1 MTTSLER
8 RYRHLL
14 HAYPAAYRRRR
25 GDELLAT
32 LLEAAAPGQR
42 HPTLRETLGL
52 LGGGLSVRAG
62 LAGGCAPWTLW
73 AEGLRLGALLL
84 LVSLTGDA
92 ASATWLQ
99 TNHVVFTWIFSN
111 TAGLAVT
118 LASAA
123 AVAAVARGGFRAA
136 LVPIGV
142 AVAIGWSGLSDLP
155 PGLWAYLTAAGIL
168 VVLSRRPPARPRRR
182 AWPWLLATPLTLV
195 VGLYGIHFPTDRFHP
210 QSGMILDARTLLPV
224 AALLLAVLLWLPID
238 PRPAIAAAV
247 YIAPILGGYLVATIL
262 YPPTLAEWWN
272 VLPPLA
278 IAAVT
283 AALVAAS
290 AARARQLSRL

>member
-1 MTTSLER
+1 MTGLER
-8 RYRHLL
+8 RYRRLL
-14 HAYPAAYRRRR
+14 RAYPAAYRRRR

-32 LLEAAAPGQR
+32 LLEAAAPRQR
-42 HPTLRETLGL
+42 YPTLRETLGL
-52 LGGGLSVRAG
+52 LGGGLSARAG
-62 LAGGCAPWTLW
+62 VAGGCPPWTLW

-99 TNHVVFTWIFSN
+99 TSRVVFTWIFSDA
-111 TAGLAVT
+111 AGLAVT

-123 AVAAVARGGFRAA
+123 AVAAVARGWFRAA
-136 LVPIGV
+136 LVLVGV
-142 AVAIGWSGLSDLP
+142 AVAAGWPGLRYP
-155 PGLWAYLTAAGIL
+155 PELWAYLTVAGIL
-168 VVLSRRPPARPRRR
+168 ADLAGHPPARPHRR

-210 QSGMILDARTLLPV
+210 LSGVILDLRTLGPV
-224 AALLLAVLLWLPID
+224 AALLLAVLLWLPVE

-247 YIAPILGGYLVATIL
+247 YLAPLLAGYLVTAVQE
-262 YPPTLAEWWN
+262 PPMAMAGWA
-272 VLPPLA
+272 VLPPLV
-278 IAAVT
+278 IATVT
-283 AALVAAS
+283 GTLLAAS

>member
-8 RYRHLL
+8 RYRRLL
-14 HAYPAAYRRRR
+14 RAYPAAYRRRR

-32 LLEAAAPGQR
+32 LLEAAAPGQQ

-52 LGGGLSVRAG
+52 LGGGLSARVG
-62 LAGGCAPWTLW
+62 LAGGCTPWTLW

-99 TNHVVFTWIFSN
+99 TNHVVFTWIFS
-111 TAGLAVT
+111 TAAGLAVT

-123 AVAAVARGGFRAA
+123 AVAAVARGAFRAA
-136 LVPIGV
+136 LVLIGV
-142 AVAIGWSGLSDLP
+142 AVAAGWPGLRYP
-155 PGLWAYLTAAGIL
+155 PELWAYLTAAGIL
-168 VVLSRRPPARPRRR
+168 AVLARRPPARPRRR

-210 QSGMILDARTLLPV
+210 QSGMILDTRTLLPV
-224 AALLLAVLLWLPID
+224 AVLLVAVLLWLPID
-238 PRPAIAAAV
+238 PRPTIAAAV
-247 YIAPILGGYLVATIL
+247 YVAPMLGGYLVTAIQ
-262 YPPTLAEWWN
+262 YPPTLTDWWN

-278 IAAVT
+278 IATVT
-283 AALVAAS
+283 GTLVAAG

>member
-1 MTTSLER
+1 MTSLER
-8 RYRHLL
+8 RYRRLL
-14 HAYPAAYRRRR
+14 RAYPAAYRQHR

-32 LLEAAAPGQR
+32 LLEAAAPGKR

-52 LGGGLSVRAG
+52 LGGGLSARAG

-84 LVSLTGDA
+84 LVSMTGDA

-99 TNHVVFTWIFSN
+99 TNHAVFTWIFST

-123 AVAAVARGGFRAA
+123 AAAAVARGAFRAG
-136 LVPIGV
+136 LVLVGV
-142 AVAIGWSGLSDLP
+142 AVAAGWSGLRYP
-155 PGLWAYLTAAGIL
+155 PELWAYLTAAGIL
-168 VVLSRRPPARPRRR
+168 AALARRPPATPRRR

-195 VGLYGIHFPTDRFHP
+195 VGLYGIHLPTDRFHP
-210 QSGMILDARTLLPV
+210 LSGMILHTRTLAPV
-224 AALLLAVLLWLPID
+224 AVVLVAVLLWLPID
-238 PRPAIAAAV
+238 PRPAIAAAA
-247 YIAPILGGYLVATIL
+247 YTAPLLGGYLVTTIQH
-262 YPPTLAEWWN
+262 PPALAEWWS

-278 IAAVT
+278 IATVT
-283 AALVAAS
+283 VTLLATS
-290 AARARQLSRL
+290 AARARHLSRL